1 MLGLNEECT
10 AAAKAASENFAKL
23 EADGQLQS
31 LIDSGGVVALD
42 ASGARVTSAE
52 QLKAASE
59 EYEAVRDKIVE
70 SVLNTKTSCDTKLKK

>member
-1 MLGLNEECT
+1 MWQTT
-10 AAAKAASENFAKL
+10 AQAKASGEKFAKL
-23 EADGQLQS
+23 EDEGQLQS
-31 LIDSGGVVALD
+31 LLDSGGVVALD

-70 SVLNTKTSCDTKLKK
+70 SVMNTKTSCDTKLKK